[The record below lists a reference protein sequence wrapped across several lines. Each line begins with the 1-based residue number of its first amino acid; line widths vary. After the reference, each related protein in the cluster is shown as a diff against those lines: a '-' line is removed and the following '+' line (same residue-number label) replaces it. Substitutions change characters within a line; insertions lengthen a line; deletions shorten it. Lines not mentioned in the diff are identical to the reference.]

1 MYPQHFSTN
10 GKLLLTGEYF
20 VLAGAVA
27 LAVPTHPGQVMEVWS
42 ETPKE
47 NSFYWQS
54 FDGDKLCWFEGRFS
68 KKDFSSSEN
77 TDPAIASRLTEIFT
91 TIHHLNPDF
100 VTKKINKV
108 SVVKTKLSFPR
119 EWGLGTSS
127 TLIAMIA
134 RWSEVDPYQLLAK
147 TFGGSGYD
155 LACANAN
162 QSLLYQLPGP
172 VVKLVSFSPVFSDQI
187 YFVYLNQKQNSRE
200 GIRQY
205 RKIQGTLSK
214 EISEISS
221 LTNAMLNSKTLVEFE
236 KIINAHEELVSR
248 TLKIERAKDLY
259 FSDFSGE
266 IKSLGAW
273 GGDFVMVTSDRPVA
287 WVENYFRKKGM
298 NVFKTYKSLIK
309 EDGLKLVG

>member
-1 MYPQHFSTN
+1 MYPQQFSAN

-20 VLAGAVA
+20 VLDGAVA
-27 LAVPTHPGQVMEVWS
+27 LAVPTHPGQMMEVWS
-42 ETPKE
+42 EVPFKKY
-47 NSFYWQS
+47 FYWQS
-54 FDGDKLCWFEGRFS
+54 FDSDKTCWFEGQFS
-68 KKDFSSSEN
+68 KEDFRSSKN

-100 VTKKINKV
+100 FTKKITEI
-108 SVVKTKLSFPR
+108 SAVKTKLSFPR

-127 TLIAMIA
+127 TLISMMA
-134 RWSEVDPYQLLAK
+134 RWSKVDPYDLLAK

-172 VVKLVSFSPVFSDQI
+172 VVKPVSFSPVFSDQI

-200 GIRQY
+200 GIQQY
-205 RKIQGTLSK
+205 RKNQGGLLN

-221 LTNAMLNSKTLVEFE
+221 LTSEILECQTLVEFE
-236 KIINAHEELVSR
+236 KIIKVHEQLVSR
-248 TLKIERAKDLY
+248 TLKIERAKNLY

-266 IKSLGAW
+266 VKSLGAW
-273 GGDFVMVTSDRPVA
+273 GGDFVMVTSDQPKEWVA
-287 WVENYFRKKGM
+287 NYFNGKGM
-298 NVFKTYKSLIK
+298 TIVKAYKDLIK
-309 EDGLKLVG
+309 EDGLKLI